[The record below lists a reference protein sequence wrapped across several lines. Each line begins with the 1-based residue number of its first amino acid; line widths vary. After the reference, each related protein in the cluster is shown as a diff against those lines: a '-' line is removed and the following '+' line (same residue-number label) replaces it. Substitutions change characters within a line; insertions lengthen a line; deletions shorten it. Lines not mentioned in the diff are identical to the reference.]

1 MAEMRNADDIL
12 VRKPDRKVC
21 LGDLDLGERI
31 K

>member
-12 VRKPDRKVC
+12 LIKPERKGC
-21 LGDLDLGERI
+21 LGDLYLCERI